1 MDIFNLKSND
11 VKDFKRFMD
20 IKAASFGGP
29 NETVPFDKSKRKSLK
44 EWTNIAKRDANFEN
58 GGKNHNYD
66 GLWKAFNSD
75 VPSRAAKIK
84 TEEPLT
90 AIPAMGVK
98 IVKESHIPQFENYM
112 FEEDAAGATYTVGQV
127 LKARR
132 DTDSQLYT
140 LKVIQVVP
148 DNTHIVASITGPG
161 KYEGKPLDGKGGWE
175 LNINQAGKAAGN
187 NEMGTFTFESYM
199 FEEEADDDVQLE
211 DQPEIDEE
219 TLEMF
224 MEEFSDELK
233 EILEIACE
241 KMEIEKEECVEIFKA
256 AIQKVSEM
264 PEEEESDEST
274 DEDEE

>member
-20 IKAASFGGP
+20 MKAPSFGGP
-29 NETVPFDKSKRKSLK
+29 SETESFDKSKRKSLQN
-44 EWTNIAKRDANFEN
+44 WTNVAQRDANFEN

-66 GLWKAFNSD
+66 GYWKAFNSD
-75 VPSRAAKIK
+75 VPSRTAKIK

-90 AIPAMGVK
+90 AIPTMGVK
-98 IVKESHIPQFENYM
+98 IVKESHVPQFENYM
-112 FEEDAAGATYTVGQV
+112 FEE
-127 LKARR
+127 
-132 DTDSQLYT
+132 
-140 LKVIQVVP
+140 
-148 DNTHIVASITGPG
+148 
-161 KYEGKPLDGKGGWE
+161 
-175 LNINQAGKAAGN
+175 
-187 NEMGTFTFESYM
+187 
-199 FEEEADDDVQLE
+199 EADEIKDADLE
-211 DQPEIDEE
+211 ETPEIDEE
-219 TLEMF
+219 ALEMF

-264 PEEEESDEST
+264 PEEDESEEIT

>member
-20 IKAASFGGP
+20 MKAPSFGGP
-29 NETVPFDKSKRKSLK
+29 SETESFDKSKRKSLQN
-44 EWTNIAKRDANFEN
+44 WTNVAQRDANFEN

-66 GLWKAFNSD
+66 GYWKAFNSD
-75 VPSRAAKIK
+75 VPSRTAKIK

-90 AIPAMGVK
+90 AIPTMGVT
-98 IVKESHIPQFENYM
+98 IVKESHVPQFENYM
-112 FEEDAAGATYTVGQV
+112 FEE
-127 LKARR
+127 
-132 DTDSQLYT
+132 
-140 LKVIQVVP
+140 
-148 DNTHIVASITGPG
+148 
-161 KYEGKPLDGKGGWE
+161 
-175 LNINQAGKAAGN
+175 
-187 NEMGTFTFESYM
+187 
-199 FEEEADDDVQLE
+199 EADEIKDADLE
-211 DQPEIDEE
+211 ETPEIDEE
-219 TLEMF
+219 ALEMF

-264 PEEEESDEST
+264 PEEDESEEIA